1 MKTPFTSGETQ
12 AAINQLHNKKNSGRD
27 KIKAEQIKYGTEN
40 IAKEIATIYN
50 EIARNGKYPNEINQG
65 VLAVIQKPDKPKGLI
80 ENLRPVI

>member
-1 MKTPFTSGETQ
+1 MKTTFTSGETQ

-40 IAKEIATIYN
+40 IAKEIATVYN
-50 EIARNGKYPNEINQG
+50 EIARNRKYPNEINQG

-80 ENLRPVI
+80 ENLRPVT